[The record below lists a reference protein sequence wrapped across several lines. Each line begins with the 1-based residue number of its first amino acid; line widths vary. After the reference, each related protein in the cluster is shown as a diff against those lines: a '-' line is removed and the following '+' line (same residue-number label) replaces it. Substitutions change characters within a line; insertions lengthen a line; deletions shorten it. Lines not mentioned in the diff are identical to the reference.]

1 MVDLLIIL
9 FLQLLLFISYL
20 GLFLGFVMLVA
31 LFIIVADTPKLNE
44 RITNLLVSLSIIMLV
59 SLTFVIL
66 LPSNSYLS
74 KAKAKAEMSFLNNK
88 CLKDKK

>member
-20 GLFLGFVMLVA
+20 GLFLGLVMLVA
-31 LFIIVADTPKLNE
+31 LFIIIADIPKLNE
-44 RITNLLVSLSIIMLV
+44 KTTDLLVSLSIIMLV
-59 SLTFVIL
+59 SLTFIIL

-74 KAKAKAEMSFLNNK
+74 KAKTKVETSFLNNK